1 MNLNMNMQTNRQFD
15 HGVLAVPSAEEESR
29 QLFVK
34 SLKYHLATRV
44 APGNRLA
51 YERRALPEF
60 RRAHGVPPK
69 DHHEIRSLM
78 SGEGYFQ
85 MWSALQR
92 TSQEMMWRS
101 VQISVERQNDEL
113 RAKVAGGLGRGVSAK
128 RGSLTLDPAL
138 VQPKYHTAVDIHC
151 MPGGYHGEY
160 QPDDA
165 ANGAVYDRAV
175 WIYAMGRMG
184 PLNDDMGQSVCA
196 YLKSQRPSVKP
207 ARILDMGCG
216 VGHTTL
222 PYSEH
227 FPEAELHG
235 IDVGAPMLRY
245 AHARAEGLG
254 RAVHFSQQNAEQTS
268 FPDGYFDLI
277 VSHILVHETS
287 NKAILRIMKEA
298 FRLLSPGGL
307 MINLE
312 TPPYGSMPAFD
323 AFMLDWDTRNN
334 NEPFWGASHE
344 LDIRALA
351 EYGGFG
357 SERAFECVVPSA
369 FEEADA
375 QRTRVFQGG
384 DFGGGGSWYL
394 WGAQK
399 AAL

>member
-1 MNLNMNMQTNRQFD
+1 MNQTIDFSRQFD
-15 HGVLAVPSAEEESR
+15 HGVLATPSAEEESR
-29 QLFVK
+29 QLYVK
-34 SLKYHLATRV
+34 SLKYHLATKV

-51 YERRALPEF
+51 YEQRALPAFEQS
-60 RRAHGVPPK
+60 HGASPK

-78 SGEGYFQ
+78 AEEDYFQ

-101 VQISVERQNDEL
+101 VQVSVERQNDDL
-113 RAKVAGGLGRGVSAK
+113 RTKAAKAVKSL
-128 RGSLTLDPAL
+128 GSLRLDPQL
-138 VQPKYHTAVDIHC
+138 PQPKYHLAVDIHC

-160 QPDDA
+160 QPDDF

-184 PLNDDMGQSVCA
+184 PLNDDMGQSVCS
-196 YLKSQRPSVKP
+196 YLKSQRATFQP

-222 PYSEH
+222 PYAEH
-227 FPEAELHG
+227 FPQAELHG

-245 AHARAEGLG
+245 AHARAEALG
-254 RAVHFSQQNAEQTS
+254 KAVHFSQQNAEHTD
-268 FPDGYFDLI
+268 FPDGHFDLV

-287 NKAILRIMKEA
+287 NKAIQRIMKEA
-298 FRLLSPGGL
+298 YRLLAPGGL

-312 TPPYGSMPAFD
+312 TPPYGSMPMFD

-344 LDIRALA
+344 LDIAELA
-351 EYGGFG
+351 AYGGFG
-357 SERAFECVVPSA
+357 GERAFECVVPSA
-369 FEEADA
+369 FEAADA
-375 QRTRVFQGG
+375 QRTNVFQGG
-384 DFGGGGSWYL
+384 DFGGGGAWYL

-399 AAL
+399 AAV

>member
-1 MNLNMNMQTNRQFD
+1 MTTTTTVDPSRQLD
-15 HGVLAVPSAEEESR
+15 HRMLAVPSAEEESR

-34 SLKYHLATRV
+34 SLKYHLATKV
-44 APGNRLA
+44 APGNKLA

-60 RRAHGVPPK
+60 TRSNGAAPK

-78 SGEGYFQ
+78 AGDGYFQ

-101 VQISVERQNDEL
+101 VQVSVERQNDALQAQAASLSGE
-113 RAKVAGGLGRGVSAK
+113 A
-128 RGSLTLDPAL
+128 GSLQLDPGL
-138 VQPKYHTAVDIHC
+138 EQPKYHTAVDIHC

-160 QPDDA
+160 QADDV

-184 PLNDDMGQSVCA
+184 PLNDDMGQSVCS
-196 YLKSQRPSVKP
+196 YLKLQRPNFAP
-207 ARILDMGCG
+207 RRILDMGCG

-222 PYSEH
+222 PYAEH
-227 FPEAELHG
+227 FPTAELHG

-245 AHARAEGLG
+245 AHARAEALG
-254 RAVHFSQQNAEQTS
+254 KAVHYSQQNAEHTN
-268 FPDGYFDLI
+268 FPDGHFDLV

-287 NKAILRIMKEA
+287 HKAIRRIMKEA
-298 FRLLSPGGL
+298 FRLLAPGGL
-307 MINLE
+307 MVNLE
-312 TPPYGSMPAFD
+312 TPPYGSMSAFD

-344 LDIRALA
+344 LDIADLA
-351 EYGGFG
+351 ERSGFG
-357 SERAFECVVPSA
+357 AKRAFECVVPSA
-369 FEEADA
+369 FDAADA
-375 QRTRVFQGG
+375 QRTKIFQGG

-394 WGAQK
+394 WGAEK
-399 AAL
+399 APLDA